1 LEKAAKKMN
10 KWADFKRRPREDD
23 LLLVKLHFLFEVYA
37 QGSTWSGR
45 RPIVL
50 KKEEEENVCKWPA
63 YQHLRLE
70 LVALFIP

>member
-1 LEKAAKKMN
+1 VHKVQLGQEEGP
-10 KWADFKRRPREDD
+10 FP
-23 LLLVKLHFLFEVYA
+23 
-37 QGSTWSGR
+37 
-45 RPIVL
+45 VL